1 MEFSLTKIGSR
12 SVGEDPIEI
21 YAILKRVFKK
31 TP

>member
-1 MEFSLTKIGSR
+1 MGFSLTKIS
-12 SVGEDPIEI
+12 SSPVGEGPIEI

>member
-1 MEFSLTKIGSR
+1 MGFSLTKIS
-12 SVGEDPIEI
+12 SSPVGEDPIEI